1 MRIVD
6 PDIVNNDSQRDNVKH
21 LQGAIRLIRRAAP
34 EMNPVLN
41 LLNIFCI
48 LFLNQQDNEMLE
60 EEIVNDYTEVIH
72 DFEQNGVIRLLD
84 EYTEL
89 LISHGVIQDENKD
102 YFQKLKAYV
111 VIREHQTRISKISK
125 NYTQQ

>member
-1 MRIVD
+1 
-6 PDIVNNDSQRDNVKH
+6 
-21 LQGAIRLIRRAAP
+21 
-34 EMNPVLN
+34 
-41 LLNIFCI
+41 
-48 LFLNQQDNEMLE
+48 MLE